1 MAFIV
6 DEVCVLRFDN
16 ETGKGDHKHVGDE
29 EAPYVF
35 TSMAQLVTDFWN
47 EIDAWRSPLSTVTIG
62 ISSVDDTK
70 ARTLRTFRGKEQ
82 GAFIGF
88 TTAELL
94 WKVIT
99 PKRWEV
105 LRAMTGAGP
114 LAIREVARRVER
126 DVKAVH
132 GDVQALLKAGVLDR
146 AEGGKIVFP
155 YDEVHVD
162 FVLRAA

>member
-1 MAFIV
+1 M
-6 DEVCVLRFDN
+6 
-16 ETGKGDHKHVGDE
+16 T
-29 EAPYVF
+29 
-35 TSMAQLVTDFWN
+35 
-47 EIDAWRSPLSTVTIG
+47 TVTIG

-70 ARTLRTFRGKEQ
+70 ARMLRAFHGEEQ
-82 GAFIGF
+82 GAFISF
-88 TTAELL
+88 ATAELL

-114 LAIREVARRVER
+114 IAIREVARRVDR
-126 DVKAVH
+126 DVKSVH
-132 GDVQALLKAGVLDR
+132 GDIQALLKAGVLDR
-146 AEGGKIVFP
+146 ADDGGIVFP